1 LNEKNTRIDE
11 RLLQV
16 STTYAQQIG
25 PEIYRSSVS
34 SVKPWTPTETK
45 RKPILPPQ
53 MLKLRD
59 ADIFIIEDRCKG
71 CSYCI
76 EFCPK
81 DVLEEDKKLNR
92 IGVHPPRVKDST
104 LCVGCGV
111 CEDVCP
117 DFAIYLIDKPR
128 HEGAI

>member
-1 LNEKNTRIDE
+1 
-11 RLLQV
+11 V

-25 PEIYRSSVS
+25 LDINRSSAHS
-34 SVKPWTPTETK
+34 FRPWRAAAPK
-45 RKPILPPQ
+45 RKPVLPPQ

-71 CSYCI
+71 CNYCI

-81 DVLEEDKKLNR
+81 DVLEEDSKLNH

-117 DFAIYLIDKPR
+117 DFAIYLIDKEQPR
-128 HEGAI
+128 RGGAV

>member
-1 LNEKNTRIDE
+1 MSATH
-11 RLLQV
+11 
-16 STTYAQQIG
+16 AQLVG
-25 PEIYRSSVS
+25 PEFYPLGTGT
-34 SVKPWTPTETK
+34 VKPWNAKEPK

-53 MLKLRD
+53 RLKLRD

-71 CSYCI
+71 CKFCI

-81 DVLEEDKKLNR
+81 EVLEEGKKLNR

-128 HEGAI
+128 NGGAI

>member
-1 LNEKNTRIDE
+1 
-11 RLLQV
+11 V
-16 STTYAQQIG
+16 STIFAQQIE
-25 PEIYRSSVS
+25 PEVYRHSAS
-34 SVKPWTPTETK
+34 SVKPWTPAEPK

-71 CSYCI
+71 CKYCI

-128 HEGAI
+128 SGGAI